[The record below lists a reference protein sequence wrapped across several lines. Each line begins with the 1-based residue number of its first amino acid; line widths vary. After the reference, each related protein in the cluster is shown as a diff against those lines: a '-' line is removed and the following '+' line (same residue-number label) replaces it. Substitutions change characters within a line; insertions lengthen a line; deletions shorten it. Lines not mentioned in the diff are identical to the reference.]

1 MKSGDHNFDY
11 KETHLDFLYDDLLG
25 EYGEKQAKLLYTLM
39 CQKDTDLC
47 KCEMKFESDE
57 MNEHIF
63 KRILPTIGQA
73 HRIKKAT
80 LLVADVYSHIIDD
93 DRKLNAQRFEEQ
105 FYQTKAAPVGC
116 ET

>member
-1 MKSGDHNFDY
+1 MEIIIFDY

-47 KCEMKFESDE
+47 KYEMKFESDE

-73 HRIKKAT
+73 HRIKIAT

-93 DRKLNAQRFEEQ
+93 DKKLNAQRFEEQ